1 LYLGSATVAGEMR
14 MYVFYDANVFEYD
27 IVREWLGEVRDA
39 TIHYLAPGTI
49 GGSDDTLA
57 KL

>member
-1 LYLGSATVAGEMR
+1 MH
-14 MYVFYDANVFEYD
+14 MYVFYDANVFEHD

-39 TIHYLAPGTI
+39 TIHYLAPTTI
-49 GGSDDTLA
+49 GESDDALA